1 MSTTASTAKTGG
13 PSRSDLTP
21 QVLPTTSKPT
31 SPSRAHRNCSP
42 NPNRRLA
49 GARRGPGTRLVSR
62 GGRAGGG
69 VARAGGVTVPLRA
82 GAETRVSRV
91 PIVKG
96 KENRGGGRVG
106 GARIA
111 KPVTTRRYNIPRQV
125 LGSSSAPGVL
135 TEAPQDEENLQV
147 RRPKSSPVLPVTGL
161 VLKSKVVPDLH
172 QKFLKKIR
180 QNKRR
185 SLERR
190 PADNWSPCRAPAP
203 SADVERESPSP
214 VSGSEL
220 QMYLSGVFDI
230 ADKYKSGTVSA
241 GSLLECITGMV
252 DLPKLEKWKLEE
264 LKRMLDPKN
273 DNRYVDSDTWAVVG
287 KSWVEMMLNP
297 GEEKYFF
304 ITNDLFLF

>member
-1 MSTTASTAKTGG
+1 M
-13 PSRSDLTP
+13 
-21 QVLPTTSKPT
+21 
-31 SPSRAHRNCSP
+31 
-42 NPNRRLA
+42 
-49 GARRGPGTRLVSR
+49 
-62 GGRAGGG
+62 
-69 VARAGGVTVPLRA
+69 PLRA

-297 GEEKYFF
+297 GGEKYFL